1 MMPIVRLPWV
11 ERVPCANPLF
21 AIACLLQYCS
31 TCRVRSDPSLLT
43 DLAKFRTTDSWKM
56 MQILHASFRE
66 LAPGDGTATAA
77 VAQAT
82 TVEIGPADDPSAER
96 AVYRLMRNS
105 GERGTSPHMLDD

>member
-1 MMPIVRLPWV
+1 MCLVQILSLPL
-11 ERVPCANPLF
+11 P
-21 AIACLLQYCS
+21 ACLLLLNMPGS
-31 TCRVRSDPSLLT
+31 IRSLVAHT

-66 LAPGDGTATAA
+66 LAPGDGTTTAA
-77 VAQAT
+77 VANAT